1 MYLCVFVCFTT
12 INICKRNRK
21 NKGKSQKKNCKI
33 IKKKKIY
40 NCCQSIVAVCRYWQ
54 IILAK
59 NWSRKLKNP
68 LKLGLKYAKRETSR
82 SMWKNKPKQN

>member
-1 MYLCVFVCFTT
+1 MHVCLCVSLCVCVCVCFTT

-21 NKGKSQKKNCKI
+21 NKGKSQKKNSKM
-33 IKKKKIY
+33 KKIY
-40 NCCQSIVAVCRYWQ
+40 NCCHSIVAVCRYWQ

-68 LKLGLKYAKRETSR
+68 LKLGLKYAKRETS
-82 SMWKNKPKQN
+82 